1 MFLVDE
7 KSLEQGV
14 STWARCQGADYLHQ
28 ILGTTS
34 SLSLDFLSII
44 VQGLQQ
50 GSAGNY
56 PRRWSLTMDY
66 QDMCSEVVQTRRGT
80 VNSPCA

>member
-1 MFLVDE
+1 MR
-7 KSLEQGV
+7 QIC
-14 STWARCQGADYLHQ
+14 TRCQGADYLHQ

-50 GSAGNY
+50 GSAGNH
-56 PRRWSLTMDY
+56 PRRWSLTTDY
-66 QDMCSEVVQTRRGT
+66 QDMCSELVQTQHGT
-80 VNSPCA
+80 VNSLCA